1 MAKLISKCPI
11 CGGELSV
18 PVLKCGDCGLELKN
32 DFELSPF
39 DRLSEEQNTF
49 LISFLKNQGNLKS
62 VQAELKLSYPAAKKK
77 MADLLSFLGLAENT
91 NERNEDIDMSSWAV
105 NTESTNASD
114 IVKAKLVANGG
125 RATIRT
131 LRGNPHE
138 VWVVSGNT
146 FHCSAAKNVDYTYDV
161 FDVVVDHI
169 TAQGGTS
176 RKGSARH
183 GIGSYMCEDDTVA
196 AAILTNYFHNT
207 TGYDP
212 SFFIIAI
219 LEWAGIVRNT
229 QGRVMLTDEYK
240 ALRGL

>member
-62 VQAELKLSYPAAKKK
+62 VQAELNLSYPAAKKK

-91 NERNEDIDMSSWAV
+91 NERNEDIDMSNLTV

-125 RATIRT
+125 KATFST
-131 LRGNPHE
+131 LQGINHE
-138 VWVVSGNT
+138 FWAVSNDE
-146 FHCSAAKNVDYTYDV
+146 FHCDAADIDFQYKI
-161 FDVVVDHI
+161 FDDIVNHI
-169 TAQGGTS
+169 VSQGGTS
-176 RKGSARH
+176 RKGNARL
-183 GIGSYMCEDDTVA
+183 GTNMPKDGTIA
-196 AAILTNYFHNT
+196 AAIVDNYFQT
-207 TGYDP
+207 RTGHDP
-212 SFFIIAI
+212 SFIMIAI
-219 LEWAGIVRNT
+219 LDWAGIVHNSRGFAT
-229 QGRVMLTDEYK
+229 LTDEYK

>member
-62 VQAELKLSYPAAKKK
+62 VQSELNLSYPAAKRK
-77 MADLLSFLGLAENT
+77 MADLLSFLGLGENT
-91 NERNEDIDMSSWAV
+91 NERNEDIDMSNLTV

-114 IVKAKLVANGG
+114 IVKAKLIANGG
-125 RATIRT
+125 KATIRT

-138 VWVVSGNT
+138 VRATSGNT
-146 FHCSAAKNVDYTYDV
+146 FAFDFVKDNFTYDI
-161 FDVVVDHI
+161 FDIIVKHI
-169 TAQGGTS
+169 IDQGGTAK
-176 RKGSARH
+176 KGTIRTAP
-183 GIGSYMCEDDTVA
+183 DDPQRENTIA
-196 AAILTNYFHNT
+196 DAIFNNYNT
-207 TGYDP
+207 TRDP
-212 SFFIIAI
+212 AFAMVAV
-219 LEWAGIVRNT
+219 LEWAGIVHNT
-229 QGRVMLTDEYK
+229 IGDATLTDEYK
-240 ALRGL
+240 ALRGF